1 MHIIS
6 YIVAI
11 VLSIIVFIANV
22 GYYKYQV
29 MQPVNWY
36 KSIVYALVMGAATLL
51 IFYLV
56 SKIK

>member
-11 VLSIIVFIANV
+11 MLSIIVFIANV

-36 KSIVYALVMGAATLL
+36 KSIVYALVIGAATLL